1 MVIEK
6 GQIVSADTPPPPKKK
21 EKTKQLTILERQIQL
36 GKNFYP

>member
-6 GQIVSADTPPPPKKK
+6 GQIVSAATSPPPKKK
-21 EKTKQLTILERQIQL
+21 EKTKQLTILERQIKL